1 MGGCVASKLEEEGG
15 VVTICRERKRQLK
28 LAVEKR
34 YALAEAHCKYG
45 HALFAVAAAVDFFV
59 AGYSS
64 PPKPYLI
71 TFSPHSTPPQP
82 PESAA
87 PLPITENVITN
98 PMFLQQRPSE
108 STHEAIACHSCG
120 SSTSSDSSEEERE
133 EEEQKTDVR
142 EEEQGCGYFYMQ
154 MPPAMPSPQR
164 DFGWDFFNPFDAVRP
179 EVISG
184 YRRSSD
190 EDLRVVREEEG
201 IPELEEEEGESQ
213 REEEQEENQAVVVEE
228 KGSGE
233 QRDGGAEVV
242 KVVDEAANAREGEQK
257 GLAVIDTP
265 AEGRELLEALKDI
278 VDLFSRASDS
288 AKDVSRMLDA
298 NKLQMQSGLEE
309 IKENSTKLIQAIT
322 WHNSTSSSK
331 LSSCKSLVASRSKG
345 SSTWTEFNNDL
356 FNDYGGMDSGS
367 HSLTLERLY
376 AWEKKLYEE
385 VKAGDMTRKLYEKK
399 CSRLKHHDIG
409 DNETMDKTRAAV
421 KDLYARILIA
431 IRSAESISKRIQI
444 LRDEEL
450 QPQIVELLKG
460 LMRTWKIMLESHETQ
475 HKILSEVKS
484 FASSAYGKFSNIS
497 HMRATLQLLAELQ
510 NWHACFKEYVAAQK
524 AYVGTL
530 HGWLT
535 KFVVPE
541 ENFYL
546 GSRSSAAPFGVNG
559 PPLLIICHDWLSS
572 LEKLP
577 DTLVTIALRS
587 FTKDVRALL
596 NQQGEEQKQK
606 RKVDSLGKELDRR
619 VRAFQKTE
627 SRCLEPKLTEQKCE
641 TDMEHKTESMTE
653 KKEQIDMFRRK
664 VDMEREKHQ
673 NYIEETQRITLNG
686 IQAGFC
692 SVFESLAEFS
702 RASQKLY
709 SDLMTCSENADK
721 AGNPAYIEGGI
732 KDDKNSSR

>member
-142 EEEQGCGYFYMQ
+142 EEQGCGYFYMQ

-228 KGSGE
+228 KGSEE

-541 ENFYL
+541 ENFYS

>member
-541 ENFYL
+541 ENFYS

>member
-28 LAVEKR
+28 LAVQKR

-71 TFSPHSTPPQP
+71 TFSPDSPPQP
-82 PESAA
+82 PESAELA

-120 SSTSSDSSEEERE
+120 SSTSSNSSEEERE
-133 EEEQKTDVR
+133 EEERKTDVR
-142 EEEQGCGYFYMQ
+142 EEQGCGYFYMQ
-154 MPPAMPSPQR
+154 MPPAMPSPQT
-164 DFGWDFFNPFDAVRP
+164 DFGWDFFNPFDVVRP

-213 REEEQEENQAVVVEE
+213 RQEEQEENKAVVVEE

-242 KVVDEAANAREGEQK
+242 KVVEEVANAREGEQK
-257 GLAVIDTP
+257 GLAVINTP

-278 VDLFSRASDS
+278 VDLLSRASDS

-460 LMRTWKIMLESHETQ
+460 LMHTWKIMLESHETQ

-484 FASSAYGKFSNIS
+484 FAGSAYGKFSNIS

-524 AYVGTL
+524 AYVETL

-541 ENFYL
+541 ENFYS
-546 GSRSSAAPFGVNG
+546 GSRSSAVPFGVNG

-572 LEKLP
+572 MEKLP

-606 RKVDSLGKELDRR
+606 RKVDSLAKELDRR
-619 VRAFQKTE
+619 IRAFQKTE
-627 SRCLEPKLTEQKCE
+627 SRFLEPKLTEQKCE
-641 TDMEHKTESMTE
+641 TDMEHKTKSLTE

-673 NYIEETQRITLNG
+673 NYVEETQRITLNG
-686 IQAGFC
+686 IQTGFC

-709 SDLMTCSENADK
+709 SDLVTCSENADK
-721 AGNPAYIEGGI
+721 AGKPSYIEGST
-732 KDDKNSSR
+732 KDDENSSR

>member
-71 TFSPHSTPPQP
+71 TFSPHSPPPQP

-120 SSTSSDSSEEERE
+120 SSIASDSSEEERE

-409 DNETMDKTRAAV
+409 DNENMDKTRAAV

-541 ENFYL
+541 ENFYS
-546 GSRSSAAPFGVNG
+546 GSRSSAASFGVNG

-606 RKVDSLGKELDRR
+606 RKVDSLAKELDRR

-641 TDMEHKTESMTE
+641 TDMEHKTESLTE

-673 NYIEETQRITLNG
+673 NYIEETQGITLNG
-686 IQAGFC
+686 IQTGFC

-709 SDLMTCSENADK
+709 SDLVTCSENADK

>member
-1 MGGCVASKLEEEGG
+1 MGGCVASKLGEEGG

-34 YALAEAHCKYG
+34 YALAEAHCKYC

-71 TFSPHSTPPQP
+71 TFSPHSPPAA
-82 PESAA
+82 EAEVAA
-87 PLPITENVITN
+87 PLPFTENVITN
-98 PMFLQQRPSE
+98 PMFLQHRPSE
-108 STHEAIACHSCG
+108 STHESIACHSRG

-133 EEEQKTDVR
+133 EEVQKTEER
-142 EEEQGCGYFYMQ
+142 EEHGCGYFYMQ
-154 MPPAMPSPQR
+154 MPPAMLSPQR

-179 EVISG
+179 EVISR

-201 IPELEEEEGESQ
+201 IPKLEEEEEESQ
-213 REEEQEENQAVVVEE
+213 VENKAVVVEDN
-228 KGSGE
+228 GGIE
-233 QRDGGAEVV
+233 QHDGGAEVV
-242 KVVDEAANAREGEQK
+242 KVVDEGDNVREGEQK

-309 IKENSTKLIQAIT
+309 IKENSTKLIEAIT

-345 SSTWTEFNNDL
+345 SSTWTEFKNDL
-356 FNDYGGMDSGS
+356 FDDYGGMDSGS

-376 AWEKKLYEE
+376 AWEKKLYEQ

-431 IRSAESISKRIQI
+431 IQSAESISKRIQI
-444 LRDEEL
+444 LRDDEL

-475 HKILSEVKS
+475 HKILFEVKS
-484 FASSAYGKFSNIS
+484 FAGSAYGKFSNNS
-497 HMRATLQLLAELQ
+497 HMRATLQLLVELQ
-510 NWHACFKEYVAAQK
+510 NWHACFREYVAAQK
-524 AYVGTL
+524 AYVETL
-530 HGWLT
+530 HGWLI

-541 ENFYL
+541 EELYSR
-546 GSRSSAAPFGVNG
+546 SRSSAAPYGVNG
-559 PPLLIICHDWLSS
+559 PPLLLICHDWLSS
-572 LEKLP
+572 MEKLP

-606 RKVDSLGKELDRR
+606 RKVDSLAKELDRR
-619 VRAFQKTE
+619 IRAFQKTE
-627 SRCLEPKLTEQKCE
+627 SRFLEPKLVEQKCE
-641 TDMEHKTESMTE
+641 TDIEHKTESLTE
-653 KKEQIDMFRRK
+653 RKEQIDMFRRK

-673 NYIEETQRITLNG
+673 NYVQETQRVTLNV
-686 IQAGFC
+686 IQTGFC

-709 SDLMTCSENADK
+709 GDLVTCSENEDK
-721 AGNPAYIEGGI
+721 AGNPAYIEGGT
-732 KDDKNSSR
+732 KDDENGSR